1 MFQSQ
6 LFLCVGQ
13 AIAQTMADVVVHPL
27 SSAVDI
33 AGAPLHDM
41 VDAEAGNL
49 QATLYPYFRM
59 LYFDALYLEKYTTFD
74 SSWLT

>member
-1 MFQSQ
+1 MFQSP

-27 SSAVDI
+27 SSAADI

-49 QATLYPYFRM
+49 QATLIFRM
-59 LYFDALYLEKYTTFD
+59 LYFDALYLEKCTAFD